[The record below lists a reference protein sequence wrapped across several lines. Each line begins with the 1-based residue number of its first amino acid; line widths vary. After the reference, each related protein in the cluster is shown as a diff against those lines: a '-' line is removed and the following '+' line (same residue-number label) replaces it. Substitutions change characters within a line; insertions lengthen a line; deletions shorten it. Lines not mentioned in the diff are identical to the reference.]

1 MRSINHDHDIA
12 DTGHSLCFP
21 DYSGLRDIPLDIH
34 GKADVPSNYLVY
46 SFHRMQVQDSE
57 HHNKVGTP
65 DNCYSHS
72 SYASQGNL
80 RNRLLT

>member
-1 MRSINHDHDIA
+1 MRSINHDRDVA
-12 DTGHSLCFP
+12 DTGHSLCFF
-21 DYSGLRDIPLDIH
+21 DYSHLRDIPPDVD
-34 GKADVPSNYLVY
+34 GKADAPGNCPVY

-65 DNCYSHS
+65 DNFYSHS
-72 SYASQGNL
+72 FHTRQDSP